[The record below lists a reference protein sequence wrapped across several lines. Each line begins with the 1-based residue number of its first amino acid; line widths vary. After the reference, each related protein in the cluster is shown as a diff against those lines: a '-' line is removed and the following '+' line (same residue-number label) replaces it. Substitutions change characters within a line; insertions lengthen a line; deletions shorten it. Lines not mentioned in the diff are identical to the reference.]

1 MASLS
6 IPPKP
11 ATGSTIA
18 ADLSAGLVVF
28 LVALPLCLG
37 IALASNAPLFSGLVA
52 GIVGGLVVGAIS
64 GSHSSVSGPA
74 AGLTA
79 VVAAQIA
86 SLGSFEVF
94 LLAVT
99 LAGALQIALGAI
111 RAGSIADFVPSS
123 VIRGLLGAIGLIL
136 ILKQIPHLFG
146 YDADPVGEM
155 SFIQPDQENTFSEI
169 VNVFLGGRIHW
180 GAALIGLLSIGLL
193 ISWDKVKTLKNSPL
207 PAPLVVVLVGVGL
220 SLLMPRLGDGW
231 AIDPSHLVQV
241 PIAESL
247 AGFLGFLQVP
257 DFGAITNPAVYT
269 AAITIALVASLET
282 LLNLEAVDKLDPQ
295 RRASPPN
302 RELIAQGVGNMTAGL
317 IGGLPIT
324 SVIVRSSVNIHAG
337 GKTKLSTLV
346 HGTLLLLCVAL
357 VPGSLNLIPLS
368 ALAAV
373 LIMTGF
379 KLASPKLFQQMWRSG
394 FEQFLP
400 FVVTVGAILL
410 TDLLVGIL
418 IGLGFSI
425 VFILRSNLR
434 RPMHRRLEKHLFGDV
449 LHIELA
455 NQVSFLNR
463 VALRNA
469 LGETPPGGHVL
480 IDARGTDYI
489 DADVLSVIRE
499 FEEETAPVHGI
510 DVSLVGFK
518 SHYEQIE
525 DRVQYVDFAT
535 RDLQES
541 LTPDQVVQILRDGN
555 DRFRTGQMLS
565 RDFVHLREGM
575 ANSRHP
581 LAVVLSGSSS
591 RTPVEMIFDVGL
603 GDIFCARNTGN
614 AAMPSTLGSLEYA
627 CVVAGAK
634 AIVVLGHT
642 DNKAVR
648 IAVEAMLLPDGTDLQ
663 GECVN
668 LDPILRDIQESV
680 DPAWRSDWNSLPAE
694 VQQSRLDQVSR
705 AHVQRT
711 LRLILEK
718 SPALA
723 RLAGEGRIKV
733 VGGMYDI
740 RSGTVDFFE
749 LSEEASATAAPPA
762 PALAV

>member
-257 DFGAITNPAVYT
+257 DFGAISNPAVYT

-694 VQQSRLDQVSR
+694 AQQSRLDQVSR

-723 RLAGEGRIKV
+723 RLDDEGRIKV